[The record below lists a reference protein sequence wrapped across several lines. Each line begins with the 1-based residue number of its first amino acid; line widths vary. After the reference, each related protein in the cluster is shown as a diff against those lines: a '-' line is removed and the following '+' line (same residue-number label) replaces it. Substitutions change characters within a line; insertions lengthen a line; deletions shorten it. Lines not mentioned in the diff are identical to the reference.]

1 MLDCQASTSKTKKT
15 TLSDPVYG
23 ETALHFI
30 TKESTRLNDASKL
43 DLLEEILVEK
53 GGNANIRNKE
63 GKSVRM
69 ILTAKLPQALPD
81 LKEEIET
88 LLNKL
93 ENEKTAPELR
103 VWKEQPFISALKQSR
118 LKTAFV
124 INLVGGHWETR

>member
-1 MLDCQASTSKTKKT
+1 
-15 TLSDPVYG
+15 
-23 ETALHFI
+23 
-30 TKESTRLNDASKL
+30 
-43 DLLEEILVEK
+43 
-53 GGNANIRNKE
+53 
-63 GKSVRM
+63 M

-93 ENEKTAPELR
+93 ENENTSPELR

>member
-1 MLDCQASTSKTKKT
+1 M
-15 TLSDPVYG
+15 SDPVYG
-23 ETALHFI
+23 DTALHFI
-30 TKESTRLNDASKL
+30 TKESTRLNDASNL
-43 DLLEEILVEK
+43 DLLEILVEK
-53 GGNANIRNKE
+53 GGNVDIRNKE

-93 ENEKTAPELR
+93 ENENTSPELR